1 MDTIHISNLIIY
13 AHHGVAKEEQT
24 LGQRFQLDA
33 VIFLDAREAAA
44 GDDISLTVN
53 YGEVCRFLKAEME
66 KQNDR
71 LIETVCGRM
80 AEALL
85 IRFPLIRRVSLEVKK
100 PWAPIGLP
108 LDCVSV
114 STERAWHK
122 AYIGAGSN
130 LGDREA
136 YLRSAREALSAASGI
151 RSLKAAPVLET
162 EPVGY
167 TDQPDFLNTVYE
179 IETWHSPA
187 GLLKILQKLEDEAG
201 RTRAVHWGPR
211 TLDLDLLLYDDLVTE
226 DPDLILPHP
235 YMHRRKFV
243 LEPLCQLNPWG
254 VHPLCRKR
262 FRDLL
267 EDLECEGEK

>member
-71 LIETVCGRM
+71 LIETVCGRL